1 MRELGFNMA
10 ARKLLLQWIT
20 ANATTLP
27 STSAQIV
34 PEPFQ
39 VLLPTNSPLP
49 FQETRD
55 IAAHSLCNADT
66 VNNST
71 EVCKYKPGFIKNTS
85 YRFTLHLYKK
95 ICDP

>member
-10 ARKLLLQWIT
+10 ARNLLLHWIT

-34 PEPFQ
+34 PESFQ
-39 VLLPTNSPLP
+39 ILLPINPPLP

-55 IAAHSLCNADT
+55 IAAHSLRNADA
-66 VNNST
+66 VNKLT
-71 EVCKYKPGFIKNTS
+71 EVCKYKS
-85 YRFTLHLYKK
+85 DSELYVYFTL
-95 ICDP
+95 I